1 VIRRATILYEDQ
13 VEGKVTA
20 YGPHA
25 LVKQCLC
32 DRLSLAPWD
41 IKGLDPLPKKGNGN
55 VWKDCQRN
63 LKRLAND
70 GRTVFA
76 VYDSDRIRDLV
87 KLPPSACKAL
97 VISRLKEG
105 CEPADKLVV
114 ILLERNIETVIQV
127 ICALD
132 PSVASPEEQANALHR
147 KDLTARDTILRA
159 AAAPTP
165 PRRVLREQVL
175 AQVPS
180 LRRLIDKLMATCAPA
195 AR

>member
-1 VIRRATILYEDQ
+1 MIQRATILYEDQ
-13 VEGKVTA
+13 VEGKVPA

-32 DRLSLAPWD
+32 DRLSLQPWD
-41 IKGLDPLPKKGNGN
+41 LKSLDPVPKKGNGN

-63 LKRLAND
+63 LKRLAGD

-76 VYDSDRIRDLV
+76 VYDSDRIRELV

-97 VISRLKEG
+97 VISRLKAG

-114 ILLERNIETVIQV
+114 ILLERNIESVIQA

-132 PSVASPEEQANALHR
+132 PSVASPVEQANALHR
-147 KDLTARDTILRA
+147 KDLTARDAILRA

-165 PRRVLREQVL
+165 LRRALREQVL
-175 AQVPS
+175 DQVPS
-180 LRRLIDKLMATCAPA
+180 LRRLIDKLMDACAPA
-195 AR
+195 PR